1 MNRNLS
7 AATPYRSLRRV
18 VAFFRRDV
26 AIARSYRMAFLL
38 EILEAFFGVATFYY
52 LSRFVS
58 NDELV
63 RVLPAKSDYF
73 AFALVGFAFFDY
85 LTVSLSAF
93 DNSIVEAQRNGTL
106 EAMLVT
112 ETPLTMILVAS
123 AAYPFVLLALR
134 TVIYLAWGALIF
146 HFPVQEANWL
156 GAVIILA
163 ASILAFAGLGIISTS
178 YLLLFKR
185 GNPARW
191 LIVGASSLLGGIMY
205 PVSVLP
211 VPMQWIARL
220 IPVTYSLA
228 GMRQALLEGASFGQ
242 LWPSVRALLIF
253 AAILLPFSSLIF
265 SWALR
270 RTKITGTL
278 THM

>member
-1 MNRNLS
+1 MKS
-7 AATPYRSLRRV
+7 HGTLRKIL
-18 VAFFRRDV
+18 AFFRRDV
-26 AIARSYRMAFLL
+26 AIARSYRMAFAL

-58 NDELV
+58 NEQLSLA
-63 RVLPAKSDYF
+63 LPPGRDYF

-93 DNSIVEAQRNGTL
+93 DSTIMEAQQNGTL

-134 TVIYLAWGALIF
+134 TVIYLAWGALLF
-146 HFPVQEANWL
+146 HFPIREANWL
-156 GAVIILA
+156 GAATILVT
-163 ASILAFAGLGIISTS
+163 SILAFAGLGIISTS

-211 VPMQWIARL
+211 VPLQWIARI
-220 IPVTYSLA
+220 IPVTYSLE
-228 GMRQALLEGASFGQ
+228 GMRQALLGGASLVQ
-242 LWPSVRALLIF
+242 LWPSVRALILF
-253 AAILLPFSSLIF
+253 AAILLPLAGTIF
-265 SWALR
+265 AWALR
-270 RTKITGTL
+270 QTKITGTL

>member
-112 ETPLTMILVAS
+112 
-123 AAYPFVLLALR
+123 
-134 TVIYLAWGALIF
+134 
-146 HFPVQEANWL
+146 
-156 GAVIILA
+156 
-163 ASILAFAGLGIISTS
+163 
-178 YLLLFKR
+178 
-185 GNPARW
+185 
-191 LIVGASSLLGGIMY
+191 
-205 PVSVLP
+205 
-211 VPMQWIARL
+211 
-220 IPVTYSLA
+220 
-228 GMRQALLEGASFGQ
+228 
-242 LWPSVRALLIF
+242 
-253 AAILLPFSSLIF
+253 
-265 SWALR
+265 
-270 RTKITGTL
+270 
-278 THM
+278 